1 MKKYIL
7 TMAVCAMTLVS
18 CKDEK
23 PKKRLYLCP
32 PAIELTQQDTTDIM
46 QKVEAYVSLFGENRL
61 KDAAE
66 QLYFVR
72 NDSIFPLDNE
82 KKEGFIKGL
91 SIFHIYDTKVEGLII
106 RDAMNNEVCV
116 TLQIMKD
123 GDIKQNKG
131 VTKFYLNPVKINGK
145 WYMTLRD
152 KKAEGVMKPY

>member
-1 MKKYIL
+1 MCHDPRL
-7 TMAVCAMTLVS
+7 MQGRETQEAPVS
-18 CKDEK
+18 
-23 PKKRLYLCP
+23 L
-32 PAIELTQQDTTDIM
+32 PAGNRADTTGHDRHNAEGGGIRIAIWRE
-46 QKVEAYVSLFGENRL
+46 QTH
-61 KDAAE
+61 AAE

-131 VTKFYLNPVKINGK
+131 VTKFYLNPVKINGT